1 VRSGRLRGAST
12 IALRVGKI
20 INKRKVAKHFT
31 LDITDETFTYH
42 RDDAKISA
50 EAALDGIYVI
60 RTSVGEDV
68 LADRETITTYKNLS
82 SVERDFRSIKTDD
95 LSLRPIF
102 HYLTTRVR
110 AHILIC
116 MLAAYLTW
124 HLRQTLAELTYTDE
138 RVPERVDPVAP
149 AVRSHT
155 ARCKDATKLTSGK
168 LPARSFRDLL
178 AHMGT
183 LTRQT
188 INFSGHHIQKITQP
202 TPTQRRA
209 FELLATPIPL
219 TLRAK

>member
-1 VRSGRLRGAST
+1 
-12 IALRVGKI
+12 
-20 INKRKVAKHFT
+20 
-31 LDITDETFTYH
+31 
-42 RDDAKISA
+42 
-50 EAALDGIYVI
+50 
-60 RTSVGEDV
+60 
-68 LADRETITTYKNLS
+68 
-82 SVERDFRSIKTDD
+82 
-95 LSLRPIF
+95 
-102 HYLTTRVR
+102 
-110 AHILIC
+110 

-155 ARCKDATKLTSGK
+155 ARCKDATKLTSGE